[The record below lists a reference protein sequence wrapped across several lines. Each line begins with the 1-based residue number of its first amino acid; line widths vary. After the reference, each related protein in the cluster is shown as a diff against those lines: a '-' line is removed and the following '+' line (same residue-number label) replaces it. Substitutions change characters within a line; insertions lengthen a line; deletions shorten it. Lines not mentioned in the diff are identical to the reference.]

1 MDAFKSITSQ
11 HHRGPPSEG
20 SLPSPSLWCWS
31 SPPCFA
37 TSAGSVLL
45 PSCLVSA
52 AVASRGPYS
61 VTINHYESVCRSP
74 YSYRR
79 RGLMVR
85 RHNVVSARLWLS
97 YRPPWWGGGGAR
109 LCHAP
114 QANTIEH
121 YCLACPTVRHLLPQ
135 GLPLDAVCRHLLPY
149 DVLDELL
156 VRFPRF
162 GGFS

>member
-1 MDAFKSITSQ
+1 MMPGPELASVLVSHPSPPPNLLIRKEQFEGKREYETLPVNLTI
-11 HHRGPPSEG
+11 GPPSG
-20 SLPSPSLWCWS
+20 YKL
-31 SPPCFA
+31 A
-37 TSAGSVLL
+37 TLFNSFQTNRYTHY
-45 PSCLVSA
+45 A
-52 AVASRGPYS
+52 AC
-61 VTINHYESVCRSP
+61 H
-74 YSYRR
+74 
-79 RGLMVR
+79 
-85 RHNVVSARLWLS
+85 
-97 YRPPWWGGGGAR
+97 

-135 GLPLDAVCRHLLPY
+135 GLPLDAVCRHLLPH